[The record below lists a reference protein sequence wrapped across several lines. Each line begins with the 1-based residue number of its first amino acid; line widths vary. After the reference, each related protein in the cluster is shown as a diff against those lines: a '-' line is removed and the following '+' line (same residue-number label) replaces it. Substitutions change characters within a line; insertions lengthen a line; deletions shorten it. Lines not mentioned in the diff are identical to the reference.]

1 MPPYNNYITTV
12 PNYNY
17 MAPQSTN
24 YSYQPQP
31 AVQNQIEDPTV
42 WVEGENA
49 AKSYIMKRNSRLP
62 LWDSTDKKIYIK
74 TIDQEGKP
82 STITLKYEI
91 IESKKP
97 EDIYITKEEFN
108 DVMTNLTNAINDLKG
123 ALTNVKS
130 SVSTTKPTTAP
141 TKSV

>member
-1 MPPYNNYITTV
+1 MPPYNNYIPGV
-12 PNYNY
+12 PIYT
-17 MAPQSTN
+17 APQSTN

-31 AVQNQIEDPTV
+31 PVQNQIEDSTI

-49 AKSYIMKRNSRLP
+49 AKSYIMKRNSRLA
-62 LWDSTDKKIYIK
+62 LWDSTDKKIYLK
-74 TIDQEGKP
+74 TIDNEGKP

-91 IESKKP
+91 IEPKKP

>member
-1 MPPYNNYITTV
+1 MPPYYQF
-12 PNYNY
+12 PQQNYNY
-17 MAPQSTN
+17 
-24 YSYQPQP
+24 QP
-31 AVQNQIEDPTV
+31 VQNQIEDQTI

-49 AKSYIMKRNSRLP
+49 AKSYIMKRNSRLA
-62 LWDSTDKKIYIK
+62 LWDSTDKKIYLK
-74 TIDQEGKP
+74 TMDNEGKP

-91 IESKKP
+91 IEPKKP

-123 ALTNVKS
+123 VLNVKS

>member
-1 MPPYNNYITTV
+1 MPPYYQF
-12 PNYNY
+12 PQQNYNY
-17 MAPQSTN
+17 
-24 YSYQPQP
+24 QP
-31 AVQNQIEDPTV
+31 VQNQIEDQTI

-49 AKSYIMKRNSRLP
+49 AKSYIMKRNSRLA
-62 LWDSTDKKIYIK
+62 LWDSTDKKIYLK
-74 TIDQEGKP
+74 TMDNEGKP

-91 IESKKP
+91 IEPKKP

-123 ALTNVKS
+123 ALNVKS